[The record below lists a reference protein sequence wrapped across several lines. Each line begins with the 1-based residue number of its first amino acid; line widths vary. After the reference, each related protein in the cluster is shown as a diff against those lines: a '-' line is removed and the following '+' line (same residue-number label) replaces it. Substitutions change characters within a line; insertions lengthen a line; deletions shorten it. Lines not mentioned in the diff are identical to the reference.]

1 MGFLESIL
9 ETVLF
14 PITPIIDPIINLAA
28 AFVKL
33 GALIVNLL
41 KAVPKVVEIILMLA
55 DPIKLIKDIIFGF
68 STGIYMVLDAV
79 IDMIFGDI
87 RKAIGGNTESGSNK
101 GTMDEKGK
109 CMPPSIVKILLLVLC
124 PPLSILLERG
134 LAGIIYVFLCCLLTY
149 FYYIPGLIYACL
161 YVLC

>member
-1 MGFLESIL
+1 MPLNIVLAPFNPIVKPIVDIGIAIL
-9 ETVLF
+9 
-14 PITPIIDPIINLAA
+14 
-28 AFVKL
+28 KL
-33 GALIVNLL
+33 VTFIVEIL
-41 KAVPKVVEIILMLA
+41 KALPKVVEIILMLA

>member
-1 MGFLESIL
+1 MGWNEILDAFISI
-9 ETVLF
+9 
-14 PITPIIDPIINLAA
+14 
-28 AFVKL
+28 
-33 GALIVNLL
+33 GALAL
-41 KAVPKVVEIILMLA
+41 KLPIFIAELAKVVPKLVEIILMLA

-87 RKAIGGNTESGSNK
+87 RKAMGGNTEGGSNK

-134 LAGIIYVFLCCLLTY
+134 LAGIFYVFLCCLLTY
-149 FYYIPGLIYACL
+149 FYYFPGLIYACL
-161 YVLC
+161 YTL